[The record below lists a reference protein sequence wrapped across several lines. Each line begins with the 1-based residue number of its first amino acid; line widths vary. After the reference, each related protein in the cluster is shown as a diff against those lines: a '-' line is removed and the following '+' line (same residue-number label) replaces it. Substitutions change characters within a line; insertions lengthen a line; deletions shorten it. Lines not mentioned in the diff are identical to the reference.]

1 RLAISIKPESFA
13 YKRITVCDS
22 VATGKNKRRPTADDV
37 VGLQYWRQLLSC
49 VFYAGGMKFTLE

>member
-1 RLAISIKPESFA
+1 MKPESFA

-22 VATGKNKRRPTADDV
+22 VATGKNKRRPGADDAV
-37 VGLQYWRQLLSC
+37 DLQYWRQLLSC